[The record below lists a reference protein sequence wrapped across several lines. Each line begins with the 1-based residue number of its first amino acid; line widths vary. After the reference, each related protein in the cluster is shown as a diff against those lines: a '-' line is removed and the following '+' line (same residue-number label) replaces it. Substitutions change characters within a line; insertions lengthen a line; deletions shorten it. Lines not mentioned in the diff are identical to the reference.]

1 MTNMQRAKKILAGL
15 LLLLCSGLMVY
26 DPENGL
32 YIVALILSGSLILYG
47 IRCLSL
53 YIFMARYMVGGKA
66 ILYRGIIILDLG
78 VFTLSMVD
86 DPKLY
91 IIFYLLGFHAF
102 AGVLDILRALEAR
115 RYRSPS
121 WRRSLLNGVGNMAVA
136 IIAVFVGFFLHST
149 RDLVYLYAACLCYSA
164 STQIATAFRKTAIV
178 YIQ

>member
-15 LLLLCSGLMVY
+15 IMLLCSGGMIY

-32 YIVALILSGSLILYG
+32 YIVALLLSGSLIAYG

-53 YIFMARYMVGGKA
+53 YIFMARHMVGGKA

-86 DPKLY
+86 NPKFY
-91 IIFYLLGFHAF
+91 VIFYLLGIHAF
-102 AGVLDILRALEAR
+102 AGVLDILRTLEAR
-115 RYRSPS
+115 RYGAPS
-121 WRRSLLNGVGNMAVA
+121 WRRSLLGGVGNIAVA
-136 IIAVFVGFFLHST
+136 VFAVIVGFFLHST
-149 RDLVYLYAACLCYSA
+149 RDLVYLYAACLFYSA
-164 STQIATAFRKTAIV
+164 CTQIVTAFRKTAIV

>member
-47 IRCLSL
+47 VRCLSL
-53 YIFMARYMVGGKA
+53 YIFMARHMVGGKA

-102 AGVLDILRALEAR
+102 AGVLDILRALDLRTRGVQLIACPTCGRTCIPVEQIDRRVEAE
-115 RYRSPS
+115 
-121 WRRSLLNGVGNMAVA
+121 L
-136 IIAVFVGFFLHST
+136 
-149 RDLVYLYAACLCYSA
+149 
-164 STQIATAFRKTAIV
+164 
-178 YIQ
+178 